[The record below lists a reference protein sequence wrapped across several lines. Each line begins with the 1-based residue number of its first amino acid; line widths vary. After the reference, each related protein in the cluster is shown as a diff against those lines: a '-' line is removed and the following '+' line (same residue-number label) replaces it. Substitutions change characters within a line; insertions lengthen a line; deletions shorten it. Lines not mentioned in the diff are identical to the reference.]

1 MEQQEDIEV
10 VDPVLRDCITADQA
24 WHYKI
29 IPISRNSDG
38 VSFVTCNDLDQ
49 ALEQELE
56 LLLGVDVNL
65 EAAPK
70 EQVNRLLA
78 SSYRRSDSGNKK
90 IEISANSAQHVIQDL
105 VLEAK
110 SLGSSDIHIEVYE
123 EMARVRIRIDGAL
136 VERYRYDKKDHAS
149 LVNRVKV
156 QASLD
161 ISEKRLPQDGR
172 MMLNHEQERSDVRVS
187 ILPTLHG
194 EKVVL
199 RILGQDAGELDIRQL
214 GMDSAEQRAYLQG
227 VSKPHGIIL
236 ISGPTGS
243 GKTTTLYAT
252 LKHLN
257 ETVRNIVT
265 IEDPVE
271 YTLEGINQV
280 QMKGT
285 IGLDFAAALKSFLRQ
300 DPDVIMLGEI
310 RDAETAQMAIRAS
323 LTGHLVLSTI
333 HTNSAWGTI
342 SRLIDMGVPPFLLSS
357 TLNVSVAQRLVR
369 LLCNN
374 CKTPNANDTG
384 GKFTAVGCPTC
395 HYTGYKGRR
404 ALYEVIPITRAA
416 SKMIHDGI
424 TDQAEAQEK
433 LKFRTLASSANELI
447 EQGLSSYE
455 EVLPIITSR

>member
-1 MEQQEDIEV
+1 MEQQEEIEV

-24 WHYKI
+24 WHYKVV
-29 IPISRNSDG
+29 PVFRDTDTISFITSK
-38 VSFVTCNDLDQ
+38 DLEH
-49 ALEQELE
+49 ALQQELE
-56 LLLGVDVNL
+56 LLLGVDVVL
-65 EAAPK
+65 QSTSVEHI
-70 EQVNRLLA
+70 NRLLA
-78 SSYRRSDSGNKK
+78 SCYRRSENGNKK

-110 SLGSSDIHIEVYE
+110 SLNSSDIHIEVYE
-123 EMARVRIRIDGAL
+123 EMARIRIRIDGAL

-187 ILPTLHG
+187 VLPTLHG
-194 EKVVL
+194 EKIVL
-199 RILGQDAGELDIRQL
+199 RILGQDAGELDIKQL
-214 GMDSAEQRAYLQG
+214 GMDADEQTAYLQS

-257 ETVRNIVT
+257 KTVRNIVT

-280 QMKGT
+280 QMKAT

-357 TLNVSVAQRLVR
+357 TLNVSVAQRLIR

-374 CKTPNANDTG
+374 CKIATTDNSL
-384 GKFTAVGCPTC
+384 GKFMAVGCPSC

-404 ALYEVIPITRAA
+404 ALYEVIPVSQIA

-424 TDQAEAQEK
+424 TDSDEAQEK
-433 LKFRTLASSANELI
+433 LKFRTLASGAQELI
-447 EQGLSSYE
+447 TEGLSSYE
-455 EVLPIITSR
+455 EVLPIIANG